1 MKGTR
6 LLGLALLVTLGAAMA
21 AAQLVTGRLVTS
33 FYAWERFDTVGT
45 SQQSV
50 RAFQA
55 VQLSIAQGDVSLN
68 TSLMGTSNVVGA
80 FGDVGRVRFYNL
92 FLSWLNIGKMVDLHL
107 GRQFVYAGVGNGT
120 IDGVMA
126 QAHFLQRAVTVTG
139 FGGATVGPDFTGVRS
154 DMHDNYHFGGQVLT
168 TLIPNTRLGLSY
180 ANRREARDP
189 YWTLRTRDTTY
200 AAYAYYV
207 APYADAEELGSA
219 DASYT
224 LRDRLSVYG
233 RYDYDFKN
241 DRTSRAQGGV
251 RVNVTGALTLTGDYI
266 HRIPVISYN
275 SIFSAFVAN
284 AVDELEGGVEYG
296 FTPLLRAFG
305 RVASVKY
312 SDDKS
317 TRWSFG
323 VNSGY
328 GSLSYSGSDGYAGEL
343 QSLSIQG
350 TYPLFGRVVVPSA
363 GISYASYRLS
373 AESSRDNALG
383 IVVGA
388 MVRPATAFSFDVQGQ
403 WLSNKL
409 LQQDMR
415 LQIRLM
421 YWFAQRLSIFNG
433 EGKQ

>member
-6 LLGLALLVTLGAAMA
+6 LLGLALLVMLGVAMT

-92 FLSWLNIGKMVDLHL
+92 FLSWLNIGKTVDLHL

-126 QAHFLQRAVTVTG
+126 QAHFLQRAITVTG

-168 TLIPNTRLGLSY
+168 TLIPNARVGLSY

-207 APYADAEELGSA
+207 APDADAEELGSA

-233 RYDYDFKN
+233 R
-241 DRTSRAQGGV
+241 
-251 RVNVTGALTLTGDYI
+251 
-266 HRIPVISYN
+266 
-275 SIFSAFVAN
+275 
-284 AVDELEGGVEYG
+284 
-296 FTPLLRAFG
+296 
-305 RVASVKY
+305 
-312 SDDKS
+312 
-317 TRWSFG
+317 
-323 VNSGY
+323 
-328 GSLSYSGSDGYAGEL
+328 
-343 QSLSIQG
+343 
-350 TYPLFGRVVVPSA
+350 
-363 GISYASYRLS
+363 
-373 AESSRDNALG
+373 
-383 IVVGA
+383 
-388 MVRPATAFSFDVQGQ
+388 
-403 WLSNKL
+403 
-409 LQQDMR
+409 
-415 LQIRLM
+415 
-421 YWFAQRLSIFNG
+421 
-433 EGKQ
+433 